1 MCLGIYNII
10 SFVNFILG
18 MFVIIEKFSNKMFV
32 EFNENVFF
40 YFLKIEVECI
50 KVYYLK
56 YFLSYLKLDYL
67 LLVII
72 RKYLYRLKYFGC
84 CN

>member
-18 MFVIIEKFSNKMFV
+18 MFVIIEKFSIKMFV

-50 KVYYLK
+50 KVG
-56 YFLSYLKLDYL
+56 YLKLDFL

-72 RKYLYRLKYFGC
+72 RKDLYRLKYLGC